1 MRHVETRKSPARTR
15 ILMMT
20 TAVALMAASAAI
32 NSPAFADEAAAKKW
46 IDSEFQPSTLSK
58 DDQMKEMQWFIKAAA
73 PFKGMEINA
82 VSETLT
88 VHEYESKTLAKAFEE
103 ITGIKVRHDI
113 IQEGDVVEKIQTQ
126 MQSGKNVY
134 DAWIND
140 SDFIGTHFR
149 YGQAVDL
156 TEWMAG
162 EGKDVTNPGLDVN
175 DFIGKSFTTAPN
187 GHLYQL
193 PDQQFANLYWF
204 RYDWFSNPDYKAKFK
219 AKYGYDLGV
228 PVNWSAYED
237 IAEFFTNDI
246 KEINGVRDLRPY
258 GLRQEGSL
266 ARMAIHRCVAVD
278 GRQWRQGHSQRTSR
292 RRMGHPHGRL
302 PPGRLLGRTRRRRQR
317 PGGGLLD
324 RQISRLDEE
333 VCPAA
338 SARHDLLRIGTGAG
352 ARQYRP
358 ADLLVH
364 RLHRRHGEAGP
375 CR

>member
-1 MRHVETRKSPARTR
+1 MRRLEKSKGPMIRTR
-15 ILMMT
+15 VLMMT
-20 TAVALMAASAAI
+20 SAVALMAASAAI
-32 NSPAFADEAAAKKW
+32 TAPAFADEAAAKKW

-73 PFKGMEINA
+73 PYKGMEINV

-103 ITGIKVRHDI
+103 ITGIKVKHDI

-134 DAWIND
+134 DGWIND

-156 TEWMAG
+156 TDWMAG
-162 EGKDVTNPGLDVN
+162 EGKDVTDPQLDVN

-204 RYDWFSNPDYKAKFK
+204 RYDWFSNPEYKAKFK

-237 IAEFFTNDI
+237 IADFFTNDI
-246 KEINGVRDLRPY
+246 KEINGIRIY
-258 GLRQEGSL
+258 GHMDYGKKDPSL
-266 ARMAIHRCVAVD
+266 GWRFTDAWLSMAGNGDKGLPNGLA
-278 GRQWRQGHSQRTSR
+278 R

-302 PPGRLLGRTRRRRQR
+302 PSGRLVASSVAATSTARRRSIR
-317 PGGGLLD
+317 
-324 RQISRLDEE
+324 S
-333 VCPAA
+333 
-338 SARHDLLRIGTGAG
+338 
-352 ARQYRP
+352 
-358 ADLLVH
+358 
-364 RLHRRHGEAGP
+364 
-375 CR
+375 

>member
-1 MRHVETRKSPARTR
+1 MRHLEMRKGPATRTR

-20 TAVALMAASAAI
+20 SAVAMMAASAAVTA
-32 NSPAFADEAAAKKW
+32 PAFADEAAAKKW

-73 PFKGMEINA
+73 PYKGMEINA

-156 TEWMAG
+156 TEWMAS

-204 RYDWFSNPDYKAKFK
+204 RYDRFQKPELKAAFKAKF
-219 AKYGYDLGV
+219 GY
-228 PVNWSAYED
+228 E
-237 IAEFFTNDI
+237 
-246 KEINGVRDLRPY
+246 
-258 GLRQEGSL
+258 L
-266 ARMAIHRCVAVD
+266 ACPSI
-278 GRQWRQGHSQRTSR
+278 G
-292 RRMGHPHGRL
+292 RRMK
-302 PPGRLLGRTRRRRQR
+302 
-317 PGGGLLD
+317 
-324 RQISRLDEE
+324 IS
-333 VCPAA
+333 PTF
-338 SARHDLLRIGTGAG
+338 SPT
-352 ARQYRP
+352 P
-358 ADLLVH
+358 
-364 RLHRRHGEAGP
+364 
-375 CR
+375 